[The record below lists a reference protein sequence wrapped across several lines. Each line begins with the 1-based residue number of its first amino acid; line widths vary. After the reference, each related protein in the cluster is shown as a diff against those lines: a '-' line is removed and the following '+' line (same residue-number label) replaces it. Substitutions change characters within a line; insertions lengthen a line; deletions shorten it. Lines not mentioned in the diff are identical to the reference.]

1 MFYDILLEVYWA
13 GQGLYFKNVKLPWD
27 GSCLLPAQRSRAA
40 SANTTVQFMWQGQ
53 GERLG

>member
-13 GQGLYFKNVKLPWD
+13 GQGLYFKNVKLPRD

-40 SANTTVQFMWQGQ
+40 
-53 GERLG
+53 